1 MGYQRCHRYVLG
13 WQALS
18 FFLIGSPMPSFYD
31 LALPDNLLQAIT
43 DLGFLTPTDI
53 QQAAI
58 VPLLQGRDVVGIAQT
73 GTGKTAAFGLPLL
86 ARLHDDKHVQ
96 ALILCPTRELAVQ
109 GASALKRFA
118 AHLAYANI
126 VAVYGGAAYYG
137 QLRALDNG
145 ANIVVGTPGRIMDLM
160 ERGALKLDHVTTL
173 VLDEADE
180 MLRMGFAEDVETIA
194 ASCPKQ
200 RVTALFSA
208 TMPAAIERVSA
219 QHLHDPVRVEV
230 TPQATTVDTVDQ
242 EYAIVPL
249 RHKKGALYR
258 ILVTSPS
265 PAAIVFVRTRASAE
279 EVAADLT
286 GRGVAAAALS
296 SDVPQKERERLVER
310 LRGGSLNVIV
320 ATDVAARG
328 LDVDRIGLVVNFD
341 VPREAEAY
349 VHRIGRTG
357 RAGRHGRAVTFFAPR
372 EKHRLQQIERL
383 TGAALTEITIPSP
396 RDVSAY
402 RVGQLLEQVPA
413 RMEAGRLELYRDAV
427 SSSDI
432 APADLAA
439 VLLALAVDDA
449 GPREDNDEEIQAHFE
464 TARAPKGRGQGRGRA
479 AGHGTRYRV
488 EVGHRDKVLPGA
500 IVGAITGE
508 GGIQGTDI
516 GRIEIFPT
524 FSLVDMLIELDPATL
539 RKVGRAT
546 VQGRTL
552 RMRLDTGPQGHSRG
566 GGRKRCAHAGGNRH
580 GQGQDG
586 TDGHGGKERG
596 KRGHWK
602 DSARHTHRAA
612 ARRAHSKKRS

>member
-1 MGYQRCHRYVLG
+1 
-13 WQALS
+13 
-18 FFLIGSPMPSFYD
+18 MPAFDD
-31 LALPDNLLQAIT
+31 LPLPKSLLQALE
-43 DLGFLTPTDI
+43 DLDFTTPTDI

-58 VPLLQGRDVVGIAQT
+58 GPLLEGRDVVGIAQT
-73 GTGKTAAFGLPLL
+73 GTGKTAAFGLPAL
-86 ARLHDDKHVQ
+86 ARLDDASHVQ

-109 GASALKRFA
+109 GAAALRRFS
-118 AHLAYANI
+118 AHLPHANI

-137 QLRALDNG
+137 QLRALENG

-160 ERGALKLDHVTTL
+160 ERGALKLDQVSTL

-194 ASCPKQ
+194 AACPKD

-230 TPQATTVDTVDQ
+230 TPQATTVDTVEQ

-258 ILVTSPS
+258 VLATSS
-265 PAAIVFVRTRASAE
+265 ASAAIVFVRTRASAE

-286 GRGVAAAALS
+286 GRGIAAAALS

-357 RAGRHGRAVTFFAPR
+357 RAGRQGRAVTFFAPR

-383 TGAALTEITIPSP
+383 TGTALREITIPTP

-402 RVGQLLEQVPA
+402 RVGQLLAHVPE
-413 RMEAGRLELYRDAV
+413 RIEAGRLDLYEEAV
-427 SSSDI
+427 AASNIPPSQ
-432 APADLAA
+432 LAA
-439 VLLALAVDDA
+439 TLLALAVQDA
-449 GPREDNDEEIQAHFE
+449 GPRDETEEDISAHFE
-464 TARAPKGRGQGRGRA
+464 SARAPKGRGQGRGRNA
-479 AGHGTRYRV
+479 ARGTRYRV

-524 FSLVDMLIELDPATL
+524 FSLVDILIDLDPATL

-546 VQGRTL
+546 VQGRAL
-552 RMRLDTGPQGHSRG
+552 RMRLDTGPQAHSRA
-566 GGRKRCAHAGGNRH
+566 GGRKR
-580 GQGQDG
+580 
-586 TDGHGGKERG
+586 
-596 KRGHWK
+596 
-602 DSARHTHRAA
+602 ARHTHRAA